1 MPANEQEDDLF
12 ESARAAP
19 PGDLRAFEQLV
30 TQNQRR
36 IVADCRH
43 ITRDETV
50 AEDLAQEVFLKAFFG
65 MKNFEGR
72 SSFRHW
78 LQVIKVHH
86 CLNHI
91 KKHKGKTALSI
102 DEEGP
107 QSPEQA
113 KAFSSHDRSEER
125 LSEQQIIHRVLD
137 AMPDNLRIP
146 LILRDMDELSYEEV
160 AAHLNISLSAAKMR
174 IKRARE
180 WFRDQYEAQSAHAG
194 REAAYP

>member
-1 MPANEQEDDLF
+1 MVNEQDDELF
-12 ESARAAP
+12 EAARTAP
-19 PGDLRAFEQLV
+19 PGDLRAFEKLMEEH
-30 TQNQRR
+30 QRR

-43 ITRDETV
+43 ITRDPGV
-50 AEDLAQEVFLKAFFG
+50 AEDLAQEVFLKAYFG

-72 SSFRHW
+72 SSVRHW

-86 CLNHI
+86 CLNHM
-91 KKHKGKTALSI
+91 KKQKGKMAVSI

-107 QSPEQA
+107 PSKEEV

-125 LSEQQIIHRVLD
+125 FSEQQIIHRVLD

-146 LILRDMDELSYEEV
+146 LVLRDMDELSYEEV
-160 AAHLNISLSAAKMR
+160 AANLSISLSATKMR

-180 WFRDQYEAQSAHAG
+180 YFREQYEAQSVRAAP
-194 REAAYP
+194 EAAP